1 MSQNIN
7 LIDNYQCKSILS
19 LLKVT
24 SLIVLKN
31 KEDVVSISECSNIII
46 FDLKFYKIKLFIN
59 QFKDNYTLLDVQE
72 LKNNKLIITCW
83 DRTITIIQLLEKNTK
98 YEIFQCL
105 NDHQL
110 NALAIIILKSFEDE
124 KYLASSSTD
133 TSVIIWKKNKDDKY
147 ECFTKLKDT
156 HSQIESI
163 TESKKHKELISG
175 CVKGRIICF
184 YDLKTFKL
192 ICKLE
197 GISINRCIRALQMI
211 NDDFLIGAG
220 NYAIY
225 LFNITTHQH
234 IKSFE
239 NNFELENNCV
249 YLMKNGNILI
259 SNYLK
264 YNKCANI
271 SQYFFDEE
279 NQNLV
284 KISSHQLMHKKYIT
298 SILELE
304 NNDIITCGYDGLI
317 KIWSC

>member
-1 MSQNIN
+1 MSQNIK

-163 TESKKHKELISG
+163 TESKKHKKLISG
-175 CVKGRIICF
+175 SAKGRIICF

-225 LFNITTHQH
+225 LFNITTHQY

-317 KIWSC
+317 KIWTY

>member
-163 TESKKHKELISG
+163 TESKKHKKLISG
-175 CVKGRIICF
+175 SAKGRIICF

>member
-46 FDLKFYKIKLFIN
+46 FDLTFYKIKLFIN

-175 CVKGRIICF
+175 SAKGRIICF

-225 LFNITTHQH
+225 LFNITTHQY

>member
-46 FDLKFYKIKLFIN
+46 FDLTFYKIKLFIN